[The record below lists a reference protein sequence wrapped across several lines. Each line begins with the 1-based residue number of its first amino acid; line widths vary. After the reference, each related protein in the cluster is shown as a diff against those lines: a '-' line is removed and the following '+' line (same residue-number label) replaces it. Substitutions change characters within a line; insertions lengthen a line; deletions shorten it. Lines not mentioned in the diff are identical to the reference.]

1 MANGC
6 VNTGRKVF
14 FGTGTKLLVQIK
26 NEVKP
31 EYYKVNGSCLA
42 TDFTRH
48 NASGFTK
55 AEAVRYT
62 GQNYYSSFTFDKS
75 ENCPEEVCGSGS
87 SSPSAFETGAMKIL
101 MISWIYQWLHRRQN
115 ITFGSHQNCTVVV
128 K

>member
-1 MANGC
+1 MLQEC
-6 VNTGRKVF
+6 VNANKIF
-14 FGTGTKLLVQIK
+14 FGEGTKLVVQAK

-87 SSPSAFETGAMKIL
+87 SSPSAFETDEKVNYFSLGLYWLRIL
-101 MISWIYQWLHRRQN
+101 
-115 ITFGSHQNCTVVV
+115 FVKTVVFNV
-128 K
+128 LMTFKAWMS